1 MIKNIICQ
9 TWGEQRKFTA
19 TKGSLKTKSLVIY
32 FKKCERG
39 ANQTYESKG
48 WKQKG
53 AETNDTETKI
63 QERKSTKL
71 KTSSFKRVKLMNARQ
86 DCTTW

>member
-1 MIKNIICQ
+1 M
-9 TWGEQRKFTA
+9 
-19 TKGSLKTKSLVIY
+19 KG
-32 FKKCERG
+32 G

-48 WKQKG
+48 WKQKR

-71 KTSSFKRVKLMNARQ
+71 KISSFKVKLMNARQ
-86 DCTTW
+86 D